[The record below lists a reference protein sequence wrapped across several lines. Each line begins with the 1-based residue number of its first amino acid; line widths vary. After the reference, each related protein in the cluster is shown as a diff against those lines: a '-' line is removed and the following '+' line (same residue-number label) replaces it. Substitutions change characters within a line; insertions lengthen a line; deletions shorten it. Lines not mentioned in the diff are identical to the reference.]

1 MEIYK
6 IPKRDF
12 YTACWCVCVCA
23 RVHFKNKLCG
33 NVREDESERESVLV
47 NRYGSIYYLQNNI
60 GLVSKLSHYHFGHV
74 HVLCCVV
81 SSLVSFSHFSSST
94 FFMCRYA
101 FPLLH
106 LCHVMLFIV
115 HCSLELQFSSVPFCP
130 INRQICNAAIPY

>member
-47 NRYGSIYYLQNNI
+47 NRYGSIYCLQNNI

-74 HVLCCVV
+74 HVLCCVESRFIFALFLFDFFYV
-81 SSLVSFSHFSSST
+81 SVCVPATASLPCNV
-94 FFMCRYA
+94 
-101 FPLLH
+101 
-106 LCHVMLFIV
+106 V
-115 HCSLELQFSSVPFCP
+115 HCTLFT
-130 INRQICNAAIPY
+130 